1 MIKKAFFVVVA
12 VLVLVIPVIVK
23 KLHDSINTFNNLPF
37 KCQTFTRYV
46 LEDNGRT
53 VYINVAQ
60 DLRLYSS
67 KRGYFLLTGTVQ
79 DEGNTSRISR
89 TIRLESG
96 SLTQGKTFDY
106 QIKSIEKLDGDNSDD
121 RIFQLLLNEY
131 RTGSHE
137 FQIDVFRIDKLT
149 WLVGGPY
156 AFVNTCTRY

>member
-12 VLVLVIPVIVK
+12 VLLLVPPVIVK
-23 KLHDSINTFNNLPF
+23 KLHDSINKFNNLPF

-46 LEDNGRT
+46 LDDNGRT
-53 VYINVAQ
+53 VYINVAL

-79 DEGNTSRISR
+79 DKEKTSRLSR
-89 TIRLESG
+89 TIRLENG
-96 SLTQGKTFDY
+96 YLTQGKTFAY
-106 QIKSIEKLDGDNSDD
+106 QIKSIEKLDSDNSDD
-121 RIFQLLLNEY
+121 SIFQRLLNEY
-131 RTGSHE
+131 RTGSRE